1 MNMEMVLGALLV
13 FGCMLWLGCFIDAV
27 RRQAGD
33 FKTKLVDEQGAN
45 KFLWISIV
53 AVMPLGVVLYCALIP
68 RHRVDKPLSGFHVA
82 SLGAAFVPFVG
93 WIFSLVFFLTG
104 LMQSRGHRNASGS
117 AIGAIGVG
125 MAIVLAIGSVSI
137 HRSLLTALEG
147 RPCSAPWAETHLFQ
161 IVVESL
167 SLPPATH

>member
-1 MNMEMVLGALLV
+1 MSYDILLGILLPAAVL
-13 FGCMLWLGCFIDAV
+13 LWLGVFVDAV

-33 FKTKLVDEQGAN
+33 FKAKLVDEAGAN

-68 RHRVDKPLSGFHVA
+68 KHRIDKALSGFHVA

-104 LMQSRGHRNASGS
+104 LMQSRGHRNASGV

-125 MAIVLAIGSVSI
+125 LSVLLAIGAVSV
-137 HRSLLTALEG
+137 HRSLLTVLEG
-147 RPCSAPWAETHLFQ
+147 RPSGAPWADSTLFKA
-161 IVVESL
+161 VVESL
-167 SLPPATH
+167 VVSEDAR